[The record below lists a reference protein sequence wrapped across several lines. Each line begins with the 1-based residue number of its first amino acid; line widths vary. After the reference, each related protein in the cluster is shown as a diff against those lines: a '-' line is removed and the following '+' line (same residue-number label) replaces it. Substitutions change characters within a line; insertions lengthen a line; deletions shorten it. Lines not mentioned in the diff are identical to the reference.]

1 MTSALN
7 LRIKQDARTSQ
18 RGPSSTRVACVA
30 AITNLGASVVSQ
42 EASLSFLLTDQTW
55 RLGLAPKAQY
65 QTVKE
70 CKQNM
75 QCVTPPEDLENSSPI
90 LDLSIVKNTELDK
103 YPGWKSTPWN
113 DDMTL
118 VWTKDYGKLPL
129 TSFKLEASEP
139 CLDPYDQPKVSSSQ
153 FWYKTEMV

>member
-1 MTSALN
+1 
-7 LRIKQDARTSQ
+7 
-18 RGPSSTRVACVA
+18 VC
-30 AITNLGASVVSQ
+30 
-42 EASLSFLLTDQTW
+42 
-55 RLGLAPKAQY
+55 Y
-65 QTVKE
+65 
-70 CKQNM
+70 
-75 QCVTPPEDLENSSPI
+75 PPEDLENSSPI

-103 YPGWKSTPWN
+103 YPGWKSTLWN